1 MAREGRRKV
10 NSAAWRPTLSYASLL
25 MRPGTVRVPA
35 GARATRVQALVPAWA
50 PTKRHGHGKSIV
62 GRCNATHSVL
72 YSSSSNSHSAHRGV
86 DIFVRPVLYGQN
98 AEDPA
103 PPDRLSHSVRA
114 RTSRAPDWQ
123 THTSGRHIGRPSVTT
138 PKNLRTHKA
147 GACTHACTYPTPP
160 NDSQISS
167 PHPAGLI
174 TVDRI

>member
-1 MAREGRRKV
+1 
-10 NSAAWRPTLSYASLL
+10 

-103 PPDRLSHSVRA
+103 PPVPFRPCEDVQSARL
-114 RTSRAPDWQ
+114 TD
-123 THTSGRHIGRPSVTT
+123 
-138 PKNLRTHKA
+138 THKWPPYWA
-147 GACTHACTYPTPP
+147 AVRYDPKEPTDTQGGRMHSCMHIP
-160 NDSQISS
+160 NTTQ
-167 PHPAGLI
+167 
-174 TVDRI
+174 